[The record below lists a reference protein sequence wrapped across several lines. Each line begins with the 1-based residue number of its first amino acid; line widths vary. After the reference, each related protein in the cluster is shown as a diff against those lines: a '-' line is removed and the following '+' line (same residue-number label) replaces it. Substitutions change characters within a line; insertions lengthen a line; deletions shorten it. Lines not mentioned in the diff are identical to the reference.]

1 MKIDLSKLTDEQ
13 LVNTLIELDKVR
25 LSTSKK
31 IDTYK
36 AELQSRGISL
46 MENRSKQ
53 YCQFFGD
60 VGSVFISDKQKL
72 DLVNPD
78 RLREWLSNGVYK
90 KNVTETTEPHY
101 KLTPKL
107 ETMLKAIATDDY
119 TFEMT
124 LEQLLDQ
131 LHRQPDS
138 DQRKVLL
145 KKLTGEFDKDRK
157 LFNSVFD
164 TDENWEE
171 EIYYVHKI
179 KRGELIA
186 KFLPDAN
193 RDKLIDE
200 LKKCIVVE
208 ASLAIG
214 LNYETE

>member
-1 MKIDLSKLTDEQ
+1 MKIDLSKLTNGQ
-13 LVNTLIELDKVR
+13 LVDTLIALDKVR
-25 LSTSKK
+25 LNTSKK

-36 AELQSRGISL
+36 AELQRRGISL

-60 VGSVFISDKQKL
+60 DGNVFISDKQKL
-72 DLVNPD
+72 DLINPD
-78 RLREWLSNGVYK
+78 RLCEWLSNGVYK
-90 KNVTETTEPHY
+90 KNVTETTETKY

-107 ETMLKAIATDDY
+107 ETMLKAIATEDY

-124 LEQLLDQ
+124 LGQLLDQ
-131 LHRQPDS
+131 LHVKPDTE
-138 DQRKVLL
+138 QRKVLL

-164 TDENWEE
+164 TDESWEE
-171 EIYYVHKI
+171 EIYYVHRI

-186 KFLPDAN
+186 KFLPDKD
-193 RDKLIDE
+193 RDELIDE

>member
-1 MKIDLSKLTDEQ
+1 
-13 LVNTLIELDKVR
+13 
-25 LSTSKK
+25 
-31 IDTYK
+31 
-36 AELQSRGISL
+36 
-46 MENRSKQ
+46 
-53 YCQFFGD
+53 
-60 VGSVFISDKQKL
+60 
-72 DLVNPD
+72 
-78 RLREWLSNGVYK
+78 
-90 KNVTETTEPHY
+90 
-101 KLTPKL
+101 
-107 ETMLKAIATDDY
+107 MLKAIATDDY
-119 TFEMT
+119 TFEIT

-186 KFLPDAN
+186 KFLPNAN